1 MAGRATFTID
11 VSMMTMKLATHA
23 MARMTAGG
31 TYGRAAGPAE
41 VSGAAVVLRRD
52 MTAAPSDGFFGFPIY

>member
-23 MARMTAGG
+23 MARMTP
-31 TYGRAAGPAE
+31 GRRCGRTAGPA
-41 VSGAAVVLRRD
+41 GAAAVLRWD
-52 MTAAPSDGFFGFPIY
+52 MTATPSGRSLRFRTY